1 MYKDILKR
9 KKEID
14 LSRFGFDRTKPAE
27 EPKEPKRNEPKIKIT
42 GDETGDLAYTLR
54 QAEREQ
60 KTEATEEAKKV
71 QSYLSLN
78 LGNELEGIGNVS
90 FSDELKK
97 LVDRLASESEF
108 YFEKGAKRQKNLS
121 TQLVDLFDRK
131 KDGTSED
138 KKLSP
143 AKLFR
148 TIETSNKFTLDKFNE
163 KLSKEMMKIGK
174 KNYPIVHV
182 LGAIAYDGDPDSTL
196 REAYDDAAEFLE
208 NGGKLGDY
216 NSNVSSLTK
225 GLNGYKFLHQLAD
238 SLAVIGDFPEM
249 TLGRTK
255 GRIDRVNPSYFY
267 VTSSLMK

>member
-9 KKEID
+9 KKGRLRQTAQKERKKD
-14 LSRFGFDRTKPAE
+14 EFGGMQ
-27 EPKEPKRNEPKIKIT
+27 IT
-42 GDETGDLAYTLR
+42 GDEGGQLAYTLR
-54 QAEREQ
+54 QAEREK

-71 QSYLSLN
+71 QSYLSLD
-78 LGNELEGIGNVS
+78 LSNELEGMGGLS

-108 YFEKGAKRQKNLS
+108 YFEKGAKRQENLS
-121 TQLVDLFDRK
+121 TQLVDLFSRK
-131 KDGTSED
+131 KDGNSEN

-143 AKLFR
+143 GKLFR

-174 KNYPIVHV
+174 KNYPIIHV
-182 LGAIAYDGDPDSTL
+182 LGAIAYDGDPEGTL

-208 NGGKLGDY
+208 SAGKM
-216 NSNVSSLTK
+216 SVLTE
-225 GLNGYKFLHQLAD
+225 GLNGYKFLHQLAGK
-238 SLAVIGDFPEM
+238 LGTDFPTM

-255 GRIDRVNPSYFY
+255 GRIDRRNPSYFY
-267 VTSSLMK
+267 VSDDLM

>member
-42 GDETGDLAYTLR
+42 GDETGELAYNLR
-54 QAEREQ
+54 QAEKET
-60 KTEATEEAKKV
+60 KTEATEEAKKG
-71 QSYLSLN
+71 QSYLSL
-78 LGNELEGIGNVS
+78 
-90 FSDELKK
+90 D
-97 LVDRLASESEF
+97 
-108 YFEKGAKRQKNLS
+108 
-121 TQLVDLFDRK
+121 
-131 KDGTSED
+131 
-138 KKLSP
+138 LSP
-143 AKLFR
+143 GKLFR

-208 NGGKLGDY
+208 SAGKM
-216 NSNVSSLTK
+216 SVLTE
-225 GLNGYKFLHQLAD
+225 GLNGYKFLQQLAGE
-238 SLAVIGDFPEM
+238 LGTQFPTM

-255 GRIDRVNPSYFY
+255 GRIDRQNPSYFY
-267 VTSSLMK
+267 VSDNLMK

>member
-9 KKEID
+9 KKGRLRQTAQKERKKD
-14 LSRFGFDRTKPAE
+14 EFGGMQ
-27 EPKEPKRNEPKIKIT
+27 IT
-42 GDETGDLAYTLR
+42 GDEGGQLAYTLR
-54 QAEREQ
+54 QAEREK

-71 QSYLSLN
+71 QSYLSLD
-78 LGNELEGIGNVS
+78 LSNELEGMGGLS

-108 YFEKGAKRQKNLS
+108 YFEKGEKRQENLS
-121 TQLVDLFDRK
+121 TQLVDLFSRK
-131 KDGTSED
+131 KDGNSEN

-143 AKLFR
+143 GKLFR

-174 KNYPIVHV
+174 KNYPIIHV

-208 NGGKLGDY
+208 SAGKM
-216 NSNVSSLTK
+216 SVLTE
-225 GLNGYKFLHQLAD
+225 GLNGYKFLHQLAGK
-238 SLAVIGDFPEM
+238 LGTDFPTM

-255 GRIDRVNPSYFY
+255 GRIDRRNPSYFY
-267 VTSSLMK
+267 VSDDLM

>member
-9 KKEID
+9 KKGRLRQTAQKERKKD
-14 LSRFGFDRTKPAE
+14 EFGG
-27 EPKEPKRNEPKIKIT
+27 IQIT
-42 GDETGDLAYTLR
+42 GDKTGELAYTLR
-54 QAEREQ
+54 QAEREK

-71 QSYLSLN
+71 QSYLSLD
-78 LGNELEGIGNVS
+78 LSNELEGMGGLS

-97 LVDRLASESEF
+97 LVNRLASESEF
-108 YFEKGAKRQKNLS
+108 YFEKGAKRQENLS
-121 TQLVDLFDRK
+121 TQLVDLFSRK
-131 KDGTSED
+131 KDGNSED

-143 AKLFR
+143 GKLFR

-174 KNYPIVHV
+174 KNYPIIHV

-208 NGGKLGDY
+208 SAGKM
-216 NSNVSSLTK
+216 SVLTE

-238 SLAVIGDFPEM
+238 ELGEETRFPTM

-255 GRIDRVNPSYFY
+255 GRIDRNNPSYFY
-267 VTSSLMK
+267 VSDNLM

>member
-14 LSRFGFDRTKPAE
+14 MSRYGFDRTKPAE

-42 GDETGDLAYTLR
+42 GDDTGELAFNLR
-54 QAEREQ
+54 EAEREQ

-71 QSYLSLN
+71 KSYLSLD
-78 LGNELEGIGNVS
+78 LGNELEGMNKLS

-108 YFEKGAKRQKNLS
+108 YFEKGEKRQENLS
-121 TQLVDLFDRK
+121 TQLVELFYRK
-131 KDGTSED
+131 KQDN
-138 KKLSP
+138 KLSP
-143 AKLFR
+143 GKLFR

-174 KNYPIVHV
+174 KNYPIIHV
-182 LGAIAYDGDPDSTL
+182 LAAIAYDGDPDGTL
-196 REAYDDAAEFLE
+196 REAYDDASEFLE
-208 NGGKLGDY
+208 KGGKLGDY
-216 NSNVSSLTK
+216 NSSVTSLTE
-225 GLNGYKFLHQLAD
+225 GLNGYKFLQQLAGA
-238 SLAVIGDFPEM
+238 LGTDFPTM

-255 GRIDRVNPSYFY
+255 GRIDRNNPSAFY
-267 VTSSLMK
+267 VSDRLM

>member
-9 KKEID
+9 KKGRLRQTAQKE
-14 LSRFGFDRTKPAE
+14 RKKEEFGG
-27 EPKEPKRNEPKIKIT
+27 IQIT
-42 GDETGDLAYTLR
+42 GDEGGQLAYNLR
-54 QAEREQ
+54 QAEREK

-71 QSYLSLN
+71 QSYLSLD
-78 LGNELEGIGNVS
+78 LGNELEGISNVS

-108 YFEKGAKRQKNLS
+108 YFEKGAKRQQNLS
-121 TQLVDLFDRK
+121 TQLVDLFNK
-131 KDGTSED
+131 KNYGTSED

-143 AKLFR
+143 GKLFR

-174 KNYPIVHV
+174 KNYPITHV
-182 LGAIAYDGDPDSTL
+182 LAAIAYDGDPEGTL

-238 SLAVIGDFPEM
+238 RLAVEGGFPEM
-249 TLGRTK
+249 ILGRTK
-255 GRIDRVNPSYFY
+255 GKINRENPSYFY
-267 VTSSLMK
+267 VTSRLMK

>member
-42 GDETGDLAYTLR
+42 GDETGELAYNLR
-54 QAEREQ
+54 QAEREK

-71 QSYLSLN
+71 QSYLSLD
-78 LGNELEGIGNVS
+78 LSNELEGIGNVS

-108 YFEKGAKRQKNLS
+108 YFEKGEKRQENLS
-121 TQLVDLFDRK
+121 TQLVDLFNRK
-131 KDGTSED
+131 KGGNSED

-143 AKLFR
+143 GKLFR

-208 NGGKLGDY
+208 SAGKM
-216 NSNVSSLTK
+216 SVLTE
-225 GLNGYKFLHQLAD
+225 GLNGYKFLQQLAGK
-238 SLAVIGDFPEM
+238 LGTQFPTM

-255 GRIDRVNPSYFY
+255 GRIDRQNPSYFY
-267 VTSSLMK
+267 VSDNLMK

>member
-42 GDETGDLAYTLR
+42 GDETGELAYTLR
-54 QAEREQ
+54 QAEREK

-71 QSYLSLN
+71 KSYLSLD
-78 LGNELEGIGNVS
+78 LGNELEGMGELS

-108 YFEKGAKRQKNLS
+108 YFEKGEKRQENLS

-131 KDGTSED
+131 KGGNSED

-143 AKLFR
+143 GKLFR

-174 KNYPIVHV
+174 KNYPIIHV

-208 NGGKLGDY
+208 RAGKM
-216 NSNVSSLTK
+216 SVLTE
-225 GLNGYKFLHQLAD
+225 GLNGYKFLQQLAD
-238 SLAVIGDFPEM
+238 ELGTQFPTM

-255 GRIDRVNPSYFY
+255 GRIDRRNPSYFY
-267 VTSSLMK
+267 VHDDLM